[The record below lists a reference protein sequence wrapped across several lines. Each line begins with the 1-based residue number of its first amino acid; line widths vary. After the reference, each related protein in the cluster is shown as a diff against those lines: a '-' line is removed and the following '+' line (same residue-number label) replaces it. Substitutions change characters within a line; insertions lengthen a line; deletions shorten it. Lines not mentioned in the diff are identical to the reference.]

1 MAKNIHAFADGA
13 MFKHGNMGQD
23 IYLDAARDS
32 LWHHFGLASNDEIVS
47 GIDHSPG
54 LPAGGGQAARRRLAL
69 TAKNKSV
76 RR

>member
-23 IYLDAARDS
+23 INLDAARD
-32 LWHHFGLASNDEIVS
+32 LCGINFGLASNDESVS

-54 LPAGGGQAARRRLAL
+54 LPAGGGQAAHRRLAL
-69 TAKNKSV
+69 TAKNRSV
-76 RR
+76 RP